1 MQREQKC
8 ACTRYQRVCSD
19 VRTISLAL
27 FLFSH
32 KTHSSSSRTSPFSL
46 FPPFSYSF
54 LFTHTPFQYI
64 HTTMMSHLTPPHLDL
79 KTSSPFQTS
88 GGGGGPPS
96 PSLSTT
102 SFMSSVSWM
111 AEKSSNELIP
121 MLKNAYSALKDKEK
135 GKAKHYP
142 FSGNMSLSCEND
154 YLFSLL
160 PLFRLDVGS

>member
-1 MQREQKC
+1 
-8 ACTRYQRVCSD
+8 
-19 VRTISLAL
+19 
-27 FLFSH
+27 
-32 KTHSSSSRTSPFSL
+32 
-46 FPPFSYSF
+46 
-54 LFTHTPFQYI
+54 
-64 HTTMMSHLTPPHLDL
+64 MMSHLTPPHLDL

-88 GGGGGPPS
+88 GGGGGGPPS

-142 FSGNMSLSCEND
+142 FSGNMSHSCEND